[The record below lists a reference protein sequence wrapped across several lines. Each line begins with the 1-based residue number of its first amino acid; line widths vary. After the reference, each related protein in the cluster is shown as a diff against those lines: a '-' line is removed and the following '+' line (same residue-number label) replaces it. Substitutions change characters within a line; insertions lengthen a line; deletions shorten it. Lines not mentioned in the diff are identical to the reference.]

1 MTIAYFEGK
10 KYNTCKDLRKA
21 VFEWCIEKDIILPS
35 GSSIVNLWK
44 HWKITKKYIDVLSRI
59 DIVDDRGEFRPDRIR
74 YVIDDKFFD
83 NTSSLYRYIDFYHR
97 RDIERVR
104 EENINMYLFNSRF
117 DKSRMKLK
125 NKVKV
130 VFLPKTFCPKCR
142 RKIFLGENVFHTD
155 KMSNYCSYDCLPE
168 GERYIQRTLRMED
181 LLYVPAVV

>member
-1 MTIAYFEGK
+1 LETLED
-10 KYNTCKDLRKA
+10 N
-21 VFEWCIEKDIILPS
+21 
-35 GSSIVNLWK
+35 
-44 HWKITKKYIDVLSRI
+44 KKYIDVLSRI

>member
-1 MTIAYFEGK
+1 MTTAYFEGK
-10 KYNTCKDLRKA
+10 KYITCKDLRKA
-21 VFEWCIEKDIILPS
+21 VFEWCIEKDMVLPS

-44 HWKITKKYIDVLSRI
+44 HWKVTNKYIDVLSRI
-59 DIVDDRGEFRPDRIR
+59 YIVDDRGEFRPDRIR

-83 NTSSLYRYIDFYHR
+83 NISSLCRYIDFYHR

-130 VFLPKTFCPKCR
+130 VFLPKMYCPKCH

-155 KMSNYCSYDCLPE
+155 TMSNYCCYDCVPE
-168 GERYIQRTLRMED
+168 GARYIQRNLRMED
-181 LLYVPAVV
+181 LLYAPAVV